1 MFYLLERIA
10 GGEGKPDDLQRLA
23 DLARTVARGSLCG
36 LGQTAPN
43 PVLTTLRY
51 FPQEYRDHVEKQQC
65 AAFVCRAMIRHQID
79 AERCPGCTAC
89 LKVCPTAAISGSR
102 GTPHVINPDACSQ
115 CGSCLSVCPPKY
127 AAVYRTSGELTRYE
141 EPTRKAGT
149 ATSVAGDG
157 GGA

>member
-10 GGEGKPDDLQRLA
+10 GGQGKVEDLQRLQ
-23 DLARTVARGSLCG
+23 DLALTVARGSLCG

-51 FPQEYRDHVEKQQC
+51 FRQEYLDHVEQKQC
-65 AAFVCRAMIRHQID
+65 AAFVCRAMIQHQID

-89 LKVCPTAAISGSR
+89 LKVCPAEAITGSR
-102 GTPHVINPDACSQ
+102 GTPHVINPAACSQ
-115 CGSCLSVCPPKY
+115 CGSCLSVCPPKH
-127 AAVYRTSGELTRYE
+127 AAVYRTSGTLTRYE
-141 EPTRKAGT
+141 ERVHKAG
-149 ATSVAGDG
+149 AADVLAAGA